1 MKELQ
6 EIIKKYDVA
15 SQKNIK
21 SALVT
26 VVHLDG
32 SSYRRPGAR
41 MLVNDD
47 GRITGAISGGCLEGD
62 ALKKA
67 LFAISEQKNTLFTYD
82 TSKEDDSEMGIHL
95 GCEGLIQVLFESIDS
110 EKEENPIQL
119 LSKALAV
126 RQKAVLVTL
135 FDLNNNQNV
144 QHGTCLLLEENGTL
158 SGKIPLQ
165 QFEDAVLKDITDVMQ
180 NGESVFKQYKSG
192 DLSVTAFFEFLH
204 PPVSLVVLG
213 AGNDAIPLMKFA
225 DVLGWDF
232 RIVDRRDTHANK
244 ERYPTASQIL
254 VANPDVAL
262 QHLAY
267 DNRTFFVL
275 VTHSYKCDYYML
287 KSLCAA
293 AVPYIGILGPKK
305 KLHRMLEEIQQNEG
319 IHLNED
325 KVATIYGPTGLDIGA
340 ETPEEIA
347 LSIIA
352 EIQAVLTG
360 KMGGMLNTKNE
371 VIHSRDSLDIQI
383 EDIKIYNAS

>member
-6 EIIKKYDVA
+6 DIIKIYEAA
-15 SQKNIK
+15 SQQNKK

-82 TSKEDDSEMGIHL
+82 TSKEDDSDMGIHL
-95 GCEGLIQVLFESIDS
+95 GCEGLIQVLFEKIDV
-110 EKEENPIQL
+110 EKEDNPIQL
-119 LSKALAV
+119 LRKAIAM
-126 RQKAVLVTL
+126 RQKAVVVTL
-135 FDLNNNQNV
+135 FDLNNNQNK
-144 QHGTCLLLEENGTL
+144 QYGTCLLLEENGTL
-158 SGKIPLQ
+158 TGKIPLQ
-165 QFEDAVLKDITDVMQ
+165 QIEGAVLKDLAEVMQ
-180 NGESVFKQYKSG
+180 NGESVFKQYQS
-192 DLSVTAFFEFLH
+192 DEISVTAFFEFLH

-225 DVLGWDF
+225 DILGWDF
-232 RIVDRRDTHANK
+232 RIVDRRPTHATQ

-254 VANPDVAL
+254 VTNPDVAL
-262 QHLAY
+262 EQLSY
-267 DNRTFFVL
+267 DSRTFFVL

-287 KSLCAA
+287 RSLCAA
-293 AVPYIGILGPKK
+293 SVPYVGVLGPKK
-305 KLHRMLEEIQQNEG
+305 KLKRILEELEEEG
-319 IHLNED
+319 IHLSGE
-325 KVATIYGPTGLDIGA
+325 KKATIFGPTGLDIGA

-347 LSIIA
+347 LSIVA

-360 KMGGMLNTKNE
+360 KKGEMLTNKTE
-371 VIHSRDSLDIQI
+371 VIHSRGYLNI
-383 EDIKIYNAS
+383 EIKEIVNQ

>member
-144 QHGTCLLLEENGTL
+144 QYGTCLLLEENGTL

-192 DLSVTAFFEFLH
+192 DVSVTAFFEFLH

-262 QHLAY
+262 EHLAY

-305 KLHRMLEEIQQNEG
+305 KLHRMLEEIQHNEG
-319 IHLNED
+319 IHLNAD

-360 KMGGMLNTKNE
+360 KMGGMLKTKNE

>member
-6 EIIKKYDVA
+6 DIIKKHEKA
-15 SQKNIK
+15 NENNLK

-41 MLVNDD
+41 MLVNED
-47 GRITGAISGGCLEGD
+47 GKITGAISGGCLEGD
-62 ALKKA
+62 AQKKA
-67 LFAISEQKNTLFTYD
+67 LFTISEQKNVLFTYD

-95 GCEGLIQVLFESIDS
+95 GCEGLIQVLFEKIDS
-110 EKEENPIQL
+110 EKKDNPIEL
-119 LSKALAV
+119 LRKALSL

-135 FDLNNNQNV
+135 FHLDNKEKEQL
-144 QHGTCLLLEENGTL
+144 GTCLLLQEDGTI
-158 SGKIPLQ
+158 SGNIPLSL
-165 QFEDAVLKDITDVMQ
+165 FKNSILGDLNEVM
-180 NGESVFKQYKSG
+180 NNEESVFKQYKSG
-192 DLSVTAFFEFLH
+192 QESVTAFFEFIHL
-204 PPVSLVVLG
+204 PVSLVVLG

-244 ERYPTASQIL
+244 ERFPLASQTL

-262 QHLAY
+262 NYLSY
-267 DNRTFFVL
+267 DKRTFFVL
-275 VTHSYKCDYYML
+275 VTHSYKCDYYFL

-293 AVPYIGILGPKK
+293 DVPYVGILGPKK
-305 KLHRMLEEIQQNEG
+305 KLNRMLGELKEG
-319 IHLNED
+319 GVSLSQAKIS
-325 KVATIYGPTGLDIGA
+325 TIFSPTGLDIGA

-352 EIQAVLTG
+352 EIQAVLKG
-360 KMGGMLNTKNE
+360 KKGGMLTLKEE
-371 VIHSRDSLDIQI
+371 VIHSRDSLAIQV
-383 EDIKIYNAS
+383 ELVKN

>member
-135 FDLNNNQNV
+135 FDLDNNQNV
-144 QHGTCLLLEENGTL
+144 QYGTCLLLEENGTL

-165 QFEDAVLKDITDVMQ
+165 QFEEAVLKDITDVMQ

-192 DLSVTAFFEFLH
+192 DVSVTAFFEFLH

-262 QHLAY
+262 EHLAY

-305 KLHRMLEEIQQNEG
+305 KLHRMLEEIQHNEG
-319 IHLNED
+319 IHLNDD

-360 KMGGMLNTKNE
+360 KMGGMLKTKNE

-383 EDIKIYNAS
+383 ENIKIYNAS

>member
-110 EKEENPIQL
+110 EKKENPIQL

-144 QHGTCLLLEENGTL
+144 QYGTCLLLEENGTL

-192 DLSVTAFFEFLH
+192 DVSVTAFFEFLH

-262 QHLAY
+262 EHLAY

-305 KLHRMLEEIQQNEG
+305 KLHRMLEEIQHNEG
-319 IHLNED
+319 IHLNAD

-360 KMGGMLNTKNE
+360 KMGGMLKTKNE

>member
-192 DLSVTAFFEFLH
+192 DVSVTAFFEFLH

-262 QHLAY
+262 EHLAY

-305 KLHRMLEEIQQNEG
+305 KLHRMLEEIQHNEG
-319 IHLNED
+319 IHLNAD

-360 KMGGMLNTKNE
+360 KMGGMLKTKNE

>member
-6 EIIKKYDVA
+6 DIIKKHEKA
-15 SQKNIK
+15 NENNLK

-41 MLVNDD
+41 MLVNED
-47 GRITGAISGGCLEGD
+47 GKITGAISGGCLEGD
-62 ALKKA
+62 AQKKA
-67 LFAISEQKNTLFTYD
+67 LFTISEQKNVLFTYD

-95 GCEGLIQVLFESIDS
+95 GCEGLIQVLFEKIDS
-110 EKEENPIQL
+110 EKKDNPIEL
-119 LSKALAV
+119 LRKALLL

-135 FDLNNNQNV
+135 FHLDNKEKEQL
-144 QHGTCLLLEENGTL
+144 GTCLLLQEDGTI
-158 SGKIPLQ
+158 SGNIPLSL
-165 QFEDAVLKDITDVMQ
+165 FENSILGDLNEVI
-180 NGESVFKQYKSG
+180 NNEESVFKQYKSG
-192 DLSVTAFFEFLH
+192 QESVTAFFEFIH

-244 ERYPTASQIL
+244 ERFPLASQTL

-262 QHLAY
+262 NYLSY
-267 DNRTFFVL
+267 DKRTFFVL
-275 VTHSYKCDYYML
+275 VTHSYKCDYYFL

-293 AVPYIGILGPKK
+293 DVPYVGILGPKK
-305 KLHRMLEEIQQNEG
+305 KLNRMLGELKEG
-319 IHLNED
+319 GVSLSQAKIS
-325 KVATIYGPTGLDIGA
+325 TIFSPTGLDIGA

-352 EIQAVLTG
+352 EIQAVLKG
-360 KMGGMLNTKNE
+360 KKGGMLTLKEE
-371 VIHSRDSLDIQI
+371 VIHSRDSLAIQV
-383 EDIKIYNAS
+383 ELVKN

>member
-47 GRITGAISGGCLEGD
+47 GKITGAISGGCLEGD

-192 DLSVTAFFEFLH
+192 DVSVTAFFEFLH

-262 QHLAY
+262 EHLAY

-305 KLHRMLEEIQQNEG
+305 KLHRMLEEIQHNEG
-319 IHLNED
+319 IHLNPD

-360 KMGGMLNTKNE
+360 KMGGMLKTKNE

>member
-192 DLSVTAFFEFLH
+192 DVSVTAFFEFLY

-262 QHLAY
+262 EHLAY

-305 KLHRMLEEIQQNEG
+305 KLHRMLEEIQHNEG
-319 IHLNED
+319 IHLNAD

-360 KMGGMLNTKNE
+360 KMGGMLKTKNE

>member
-135 FDLNNNQNV
+135 FDLDNNQNV
-144 QHGTCLLLEENGTL
+144 QYGTCLLLEENGTL

-165 QFEDAVLKDITDVMQ
+165 QFEEAVLKDITDVMQ
-180 NGESVFKQYKSG
+180 NGESIFKQYKSG
-192 DLSVTAFFEFLH
+192 DVSVTAFFEFLH

-305 KLHRMLEEIQQNEG
+305 KLHRMLEEIQHNEG
-319 IHLNED
+319 IHLNAD

-360 KMGGMLNTKNE
+360 KMGGMLKTKNE

>member
-41 MLVNDD
+41 MLVNND

-165 QFEDAVLKDITDVMQ
+165 QFEEAVLKDITDVMQ

-192 DLSVTAFFEFLH
+192 DVSVTAFFEFLH

-262 QHLAY
+262 EHLGY

-360 KMGGMLNTKNE
+360 KMGGMLKTKNE

>member
-6 EIIKKYDVA
+6 DIIKKHEKA
-15 SQKNIK
+15 NENNLK

-41 MLVNDD
+41 MLVNED
-47 GRITGAISGGCLEGD
+47 GKITGAISGGCLEGD
-62 ALKKA
+62 AQKKA
-67 LFAISEQKNTLFTYD
+67 LFTISEQKNVLFTYD

-95 GCEGLIQVLFESIDS
+95 GCEGLIQVLFEKIDS
-110 EKEENPIQL
+110 EKKDNPIEL
-119 LSKALAV
+119 LRKALLL

-135 FDLNNNQNV
+135 FHLDNKEKEQL
-144 QHGTCLLLEENGTL
+144 GTCLLLQEDGTI
-158 SGKIPLQ
+158 SGNIPLSL
-165 QFEDAVLKDITDVMQ
+165 FENSILGDLNEVM
-180 NGESVFKQYKSG
+180 NNEESVFKQYKSG
-192 DLSVTAFFEFLH
+192 QESVTAFFEFIH

-244 ERYPTASQIL
+244 ERFPLASQTL

-262 QHLAY
+262 NYLSY
-267 DNRTFFVL
+267 DKRTFFVL
-275 VTHSYKCDYYML
+275 VTHSYKCDYYFL

-293 AVPYIGILGPKK
+293 DVPYVGILGPKK
-305 KLHRMLEEIQQNEG
+305 KLNRMLGELKEG
-319 IHLNED
+319 GVSLSQAKIS
-325 KVATIYGPTGLDIGA
+325 TIFSPTGLDIGA

-352 EIQAVLTG
+352 EIQAVLKG
-360 KMGGMLNTKNE
+360 KKGGMLTLKEE
-371 VIHSRDSLDIQI
+371 VIHSRDSLAIQV
-383 EDIKIYNAS
+383 ELVKN

>member
-135 FDLNNNQNV
+135 FDLDNNQNI
-144 QHGTCLLLEENGTL
+144 QYGTCLLLEENGTL

-192 DLSVTAFFEFLH
+192 DVSVTAFFEFLH

-262 QHLAY
+262 EHLAY

-305 KLHRMLEEIQQNEG
+305 KLHRMLEEIQHNEG
-319 IHLNED
+319 IHLNAD

-360 KMGGMLNTKNE
+360 KMGGMLKTKNE

>member
-135 FDLNNNQNV
+135 FDLDNNQNV
-144 QHGTCLLLEENGTL
+144 QYGTCLLLEENGTL

-192 DLSVTAFFEFLH
+192 DVSVTAFFEFLH

-262 QHLAY
+262 EHLAY

-305 KLHRMLEEIQQNEG
+305 KLHRMLEEIQHNEG
-319 IHLNED
+319 IHLNAD

-360 KMGGMLNTKNE
+360 KMGGMLKTKNE

-383 EDIKIYNAS
+383 EDIKIYNAL

>member
-6 EIIKKYDVA
+6 DIIKKHEKA
-15 SQKNIK
+15 NENNLK

-41 MLVNDD
+41 MLVNED
-47 GRITGAISGGCLEGD
+47 GKITGAISGGCLEGD
-62 ALKKA
+62 AQKKA
-67 LFAISEQKNTLFTYD
+67 LFTISEQKNVLFTYD

-95 GCEGLIQVLFESIDS
+95 GCEGLIQVLFEKIDS
-110 EKEENPIQL
+110 EKKDNPIEL
-119 LSKALAV
+119 LRIALSL

-135 FDLNNNQNV
+135 FHLDNKEKEQL
-144 QHGTCLLLEENGTL
+144 GTCLLLQEDGTI
-158 SGKIPLQ
+158 SGNIPLSL
-165 QFEDAVLKDITDVMQ
+165 FKNSILGDLNEVM
-180 NGESVFKQYKSG
+180 NNEESVFKQYKSG
-192 DLSVTAFFEFLH
+192 QESVTAFFEFIH

-244 ERYPTASQIL
+244 ERFPLASQTL

-262 QHLAY
+262 NYLSY
-267 DNRTFFVL
+267 DKRTFFVL
-275 VTHSYKCDYYML
+275 VTHSYKCDYYFL

-293 AVPYIGILGPKK
+293 DVPYVGILGPKK
-305 KLHRMLEEIQQNEG
+305 KLNRMLGELKEG
-319 IHLNED
+319 GVSLSQAKIS
-325 KVATIYGPTGLDIGA
+325 TIFSPTGLDIGA

-352 EIQAVLTG
+352 EIQAVLKG
-360 KMGGMLNTKNE
+360 KKGGMLTLKEE
-371 VIHSRDSLDIQI
+371 VIHSRDSLAIQV
-383 EDIKIYNAS
+383 ELVKN

>member
-15 SQKNIK
+15 SQKKIK

-135 FDLNNNQNV
+135 FDLDNNQNV
-144 QHGTCLLLEENGTL
+144 QYGTCLLLEENGTL

-192 DLSVTAFFEFLH
+192 DVSVTAFFEFLH

-262 QHLAY
+262 EHLAY
-267 DNRTFFVL
+267 DNRTYFVL

-305 KLHRMLEEIQQNEG
+305 KLHRMLEEIQHNEG
-319 IHLNED
+319 IHLNAD

-360 KMGGMLNTKNE
+360 KMGGMLKTKNE

>member
-6 EIIKKYDVA
+6 EIIKIYEAA
-15 SQKNIK
+15 SQQNKK

-26 VVHLDG
+26 VVHLEG

-95 GCEGLIQVLFESIDS
+95 GCEGLIQVLFEKIDV
-110 EKEENPIQL
+110 EKEDNPIQL
-119 LSKALAV
+119 LRKAIAL
-126 RQKAVLVTL
+126 RQKAVVVTL
-135 FDLNNNQNV
+135 FDLNDNQNR
-144 QHGTCLLLEENGTL
+144 QYGTCLLLEENGTL
-158 SGKIPLQ
+158 SGKIPIPHI
-165 QFEDAVLKDITDVMQ
+165 EDAVLKDLAEVMQ
-180 NGESVFKQYKSG
+180 NGESVFKQYQS
-192 DLSVTAFFEFLH
+192 DEVSVTAFFEFLH

-232 RIVDRRDTHANK
+232 RIVDRRPTHATQ

-254 VANPDVAL
+254 VTNPDVAL
-262 QHLAY
+262 EQLSY
-267 DNRTFFVL
+267 DSRTFFVL

-287 KSLCAA
+287 RSLCAA
-293 AVPYIGILGPKK
+293 SVPYVGVLGPKK
-305 KLHRMLEEIQQNEG
+305 KLKRILEELEEEG
-319 IHLNED
+319 IQLSGE
-325 KVATIYGPTGLDIGA
+325 KKATIFGPTGLDIGA

-360 KMGGMLNTKNE
+360 TKGGMLTNKSE
-371 VIHSRDSLDIQI
+371 VIHSRGALNI
-383 EDIKIYNAS
+383 EIKEIVN

>member
-135 FDLNNNQNV
+135 FDLNKNQNV

-165 QFEDAVLKDITDVMQ
+165 QFEDAVLKDTADVMQ

-262 QHLAY
+262 QHLTY

-305 KLHRMLEEIQQNEG
+305 KLHRMLEEIQHNEG

-360 KMGGMLNTKNE
+360 KMGGMLKTKNE

>member
-6 EIIKKYDVA
+6 EIIKIYEAA
-15 SQKNIK
+15 SQQNKK

-26 VVHLDG
+26 VVHLEG

-95 GCEGLIQVLFESIDS
+95 GCEGLIQVLFEKIDA
-110 EKEENPIQL
+110 EKEDNPIQL
-119 LSKALAV
+119 LRKAIAL
-126 RQKAVLVTL
+126 RQKAVVVTL
-135 FDLNNNQNV
+135 FDLNDNQNK
-144 QHGTCLLLEENGTL
+144 QYGTCLLLEENGTL
-158 SGKIPLQ
+158 SGKIPIQ
-165 QFEDAVLKDITDVMQ
+165 QIEGAVLKDLAEVME
-180 NGESVFKQYKSG
+180 NGESVFKQYQS
-192 DLSVTAFFEFLH
+192 DEVSVTAFFEFLH
-204 PPVSLVVLG
+204 PSVSLVVLG

-232 RIVDRRDTHANK
+232 RIVDRRPTHANQ

-254 VANPDVAL
+254 VTNPDVAL
-262 QHLAY
+262 EQLSY
-267 DNRTFFVL
+267 DSRTFFVL

-287 KSLCAA
+287 RSLCAA
-293 AVPYIGILGPKK
+293 SVPYVGVLGPKK
-305 KLHRMLEEIQQNEG
+305 KLKRILEELEDEG
-319 IHLNED
+319 IHLSGE
-325 KVATIYGPTGLDIGA
+325 KKATIFGPTGLDIGA

-360 KMGGMLNTKNE
+360 KKGGMLTDKSE
-371 VIHSRDSLDIQI
+371 VIHSRGALNI
-383 EDIKIYNAS
+383 EIKEIVN

>member
-165 QFEDAVLKDITDVMQ
+165 QFEDVVLKDITDVMQ

-192 DLSVTAFFEFLH
+192 DVSVTAFFEFLH

-262 QHLAY
+262 EHLAY

-305 KLHRMLEEIQQNEG
+305 KLHRMLEEIQHNEG
-319 IHLNED
+319 IHLNDD

-360 KMGGMLNTKNE
+360 KMGGMLKTKNE

>member
-135 FDLNNNQNV
+135 FDLDNNQNV
-144 QHGTCLLLEENGTL
+144 QYGTCLLLEENGTL

-165 QFEDAVLKDITDVMQ
+165 QFEDVVLKDITDVMQ

-192 DLSVTAFFEFLH
+192 DVSVTAFFEFLH

-262 QHLAY
+262 EHLAY

-305 KLHRMLEEIQQNEG
+305 KLHRMLEEIQHNEG
-319 IHLNED
+319 IHLNAD

-360 KMGGMLNTKNE
+360 KMGGMLKTKNE

>member
-135 FDLNNNQNV
+135 FDLNNNQNI
-144 QHGTCLLLEENGTL
+144 QYGTCLLLEENGTL

-165 QFEDAVLKDITDVMQ
+165 QFEDVVLKDITDVMQ

-192 DLSVTAFFEFLH
+192 DVSVTAFFEFLH

-262 QHLAY
+262 EHLAY

-305 KLHRMLEEIQQNEG
+305 KLHRMLEEIQHNEG
-319 IHLNED
+319 IHLNAD

-360 KMGGMLNTKNE
+360 KMGGMLKTKNE

>member
-6 EIIKKYDVA
+6 DIIKKHEKA
-15 SQKNIK
+15 NENNLK

-41 MLVNDD
+41 MLVNED
-47 GRITGAISGGCLEGD
+47 GKITGAISGGCLEGD
-62 ALKKA
+62 AQKKA
-67 LFAISEQKNTLFTYD
+67 LFTISEQKNVLFTYD

-95 GCEGLIQVLFESIDS
+95 GCEGLIQVLFEKIDS
-110 EKEENPIQL
+110 EKKDNPIEL
-119 LSKALAV
+119 LRKALSL

-135 FDLNNNQNV
+135 FHLDNKEKEQL
-144 QHGTCLLLEENGTL
+144 GTCLLLQEDGTI
-158 SGKIPLQ
+158 SGNIPLSL
-165 QFEDAVLKDITDVMQ
+165 FENSILGDLNEVM
-180 NGESVFKQYKSG
+180 NNEESVFKQYESG
-192 DLSVTAFFEFLH
+192 QESVTAFFEFIH

-244 ERYPTASQIL
+244 ERFPFASQTL

-262 QHLAY
+262 NYLSY
-267 DNRTFFVL
+267 DKRTFFVL
-275 VTHSYKCDYYML
+275 VTHSYKCDYYFL

-293 AVPYIGILGPKK
+293 DVPYVGILGPKK
-305 KLHRMLEEIQQNEG
+305 KLNRMLGELKEG
-319 IHLNED
+319 GVSFSQAKIS
-325 KVATIYGPTGLDIGA
+325 TIFSPTGLDIGA

-352 EIQAVLTG
+352 EIQAVLKG
-360 KMGGMLNTKNE
+360 KKGGMLTLKEE
-371 VIHSRDSLDIQI
+371 VIHSRDSLAIQV
-383 EDIKIYNAS
+383 ELVKN

>member
-6 EIIKKYDVA
+6 EIIKIYEAA
-15 SQKNIK
+15 SQQNKK

-26 VVHLDG
+26 VVHLEG

-95 GCEGLIQVLFESIDS
+95 GCEGLIQVLFEKIDV
-110 EKEENPIQL
+110 EKEDNPIQL
-119 LSKALAV
+119 LRKAIAL
-126 RQKAVLVTL
+126 RQKAVVVTL
-135 FDLNNNQNV
+135 FDLNGNQNK
-144 QHGTCLLLEENGTL
+144 QYGTCLLLEENGTL
-158 SGKIPLQ
+158 SGKIPIPHI
-165 QFEDAVLKDITDVMQ
+165 EDAVLKDLAEVMQ
-180 NGESVFKQYKSG
+180 NGESVFKQYQS
-192 DLSVTAFFEFLH
+192 DEVSVTAFFEFLH

-232 RIVDRRDTHANK
+232 RIVDRRPTHATQ

-254 VANPDVAL
+254 VTNPDVAL
-262 QHLAY
+262 EQLSY
-267 DNRTFFVL
+267 DSRTFFVL

-287 KSLCAA
+287 RSLCAA
-293 AVPYIGILGPKK
+293 SVPYVGVLGPKK
-305 KLHRMLEEIQQNEG
+305 KLKRILEELEEEG
-319 IHLNED
+319 IHLSGE
-325 KVATIYGPTGLDIGA
+325 KKATIFGPTGLDIGA

-360 KMGGMLNTKNE
+360 KKGGMLTNKSE
-371 VIHSRDSLDIQI
+371 VIHSRGALNIQI
-383 EDIKIYNAS
+383 KEIVN

>member
-6 EIIKKYDVA
+6 DIIKKYENA
-15 SQKNIK
+15 NEKNLK
-21 SALVT
+21 SSLVT

-41 MLVNDD
+41 MLVNED
-47 GRITGAISGGCLEGD
+47 GKITGAISGGCLEGD
-62 ALKKA
+62 AQKKA
-67 LFAISEQKNTLFTYD
+67 LFTISEQKNVLFTYD

-95 GCEGLIQVLFESIDS
+95 GCEGLIQVLFEKIDS
-110 EKEENPIQL
+110 QKEENPIEL
-119 LSKALAV
+119 LRKALSV

-135 FDLNNNQNV
+135 FNLDNKEKEQL
-144 QHGTCLLLEENGTL
+144 GTCLLLQEDGTI
-158 SGKIPLQ
+158 SGNIPLS
-165 QFEDAVLKDITDVMQ
+165 QFENSILNDLNGVME
-180 NGESVFKQYKSG
+180 NEESVFKQYKSG
-192 DLSVTAFFEFLH
+192 QESVTAFFEFIH

-244 ERYPTASQIL
+244 ERFPLASQTL

-262 QHLAY
+262 NYLSY

-275 VTHSYKCDYYML
+275 VTHSYKCDYYFL
-287 KSLCAA
+287 KSLCDAD
-293 AVPYIGILGPKK
+293 VPYVGILGPKK
-305 KLHRMLEEIQQNEG
+305 KLNRMLSELIEG
-319 IHLNED
+319 GVPLSQAKIS
-325 KVATIYGPTGLDIGA
+325 TIFSPTGLDIGA

-352 EIQAVLTG
+352 EIQAVLKG
-360 KMGGMLNTKNE
+360 KRGGMLTIKEE
-371 VIHSRDSLDIQI
+371 VIHSRDSLEIQVAL
-383 EDIKIYNAS
+383 IKN

>member
-6 EIIKKYDVA
+6 DIIKKYENA
-15 SQKNIK
+15 NEKNLK
-21 SALVT
+21 SSLVT

-41 MLVNDD
+41 MLVNED
-47 GRITGAISGGCLEGD
+47 GKITGAISGGCLEGD
-62 ALKKA
+62 AQKKA
-67 LFAISEQKNTLFTYD
+67 LFTISEQKNVLFTYD

-95 GCEGLIQVLFESIDS
+95 GCEGLIQVLFEKIDS
-110 EKEENPIQL
+110 QKEENPIEL
-119 LSKALAV
+119 LRKALSV

-135 FDLNNNQNV
+135 FNLDNKEKEQL
-144 QHGTCLLLEENGTL
+144 GTCLLLQEDGTI
-158 SGKIPLQ
+158 SGNIPLS
-165 QFEDAVLKDITDVMQ
+165 QFENSILNDLNGVME
-180 NGESVFKQYKSG
+180 NEESVFKQYKSG
-192 DLSVTAFFEFLH
+192 QESVTAFFEFIH

-244 ERYPTASQIL
+244 ERFPLASQTL

-262 QHLAY
+262 NYLSY

-275 VTHSYKCDYYML
+275 VTHSYKCDYYFL
-287 KSLCAA
+287 KSLCDAD
-293 AVPYIGILGPKK
+293 VPYVGILGPKK
-305 KLHRMLEEIQQNEG
+305 KLNRMLSELIEG
-319 IHLNED
+319 GVPLSQAKIS
-325 KVATIYGPTGLDIGA
+325 TIFSPTGLDIGA

-352 EIQAVLTG
+352 EIQAVLKG
-360 KMGGMLNTKNE
+360 KRGGMLTLKEE
-371 VIHSRDSLDIQI
+371 VIHSRDSLEIQVAL
-383 EDIKIYNAS
+383 IKN

>member
-135 FDLNNNQNV
+135 FDLNNNQNI
-144 QHGTCLLLEENGTL
+144 QYGTCLLLEENGTL

-192 DLSVTAFFEFLH
+192 DVSVTAFFEFLH

-262 QHLAY
+262 EHLAY

-305 KLHRMLEEIQQNEG
+305 KLHRMLEEIQHNEG
-319 IHLNED
+319 IHLNAD

-360 KMGGMLNTKNE
+360 KMGGMLKTKNE

>member
-6 EIIKKYDVA
+6 DIIKTYDFA
-15 SQKNIK
+15 SQENKK

-41 MLVNDD
+41 MLVNHD

-95 GCEGLIQVLFESIDS
+95 GCEGLIQVLFEYIDS

-119 LSKALAV
+119 LRKALAV

-135 FDLNNNQNV
+135 FDLNNNQNI
-144 QHGTCLLLEENGTL
+144 QYGTCLLLEENGTL
-158 SGKIPLQ
+158 TGKIPLS
-165 QFEDAVLKDITDVMQ
+165 QFEDSIFNDITEVLQ
-180 NGESVFKQYKSG
+180 NEESVFKQYKSDG
-192 DLSVTAFFEFLH
+192 ESITAFFEFLH

-244 ERYPTASQIL
+244 ERYPTASQVLIS
-254 VANPDVAL
+254 NPDVAL
-262 QHLAY
+262 EHLTY
-267 DNRTFFVL
+267 DSRTFFVL

-293 AVPYIGILGPKK
+293 SVPYVGILGPKK
-305 KLHRMLEEIQQNEG
+305 KLNRMLEELQNEG
-319 IHLNED
+319 IYLNED
-325 KVATIYGPTGLDIGA
+325 KKATIYGPTGLDIGS

-360 KMGGMLNTKNE
+360 KMGGMLKMKNE
-371 VIHSRDSLDIQI
+371 VIHSRDSLDI
-383 EDIKIYNAS
+383 EIKEVMSN